1 MNNYYEECIQNIED
15 LIKSD
20 KIEEA
25 KKLLYT
31 ELSMPYIPQNFK
43 DKFDSLLMEI
53 EIKTHVPKGLLTDI
67 DDIKLAFMKDDSHIS
82 LALMSLEAMN
92 LRPYIED
99 VKELL
104 NSNIDD
110 QIKRIILL
118 ISSEQE
124 LKFSLEMILDNKSIM
139 INMDEILNPY
149 HNPIYQKIYQEL
161 HDELEAHDPS
171 FLALCLEDLNMKTMS
186 TFPRFDEDLNTNKIM
201 EDVRSYLNN

>member
-1 MNNYYEECIQNIED
+1 M
-15 LIKSD
+15 
-20 KIEEA
+20 
-25 KKLLYT
+25 
-31 ELSMPYIPQNFK
+31 
-43 DKFDSLLMEI
+43 
-53 EIKTHVPKGLLTDI
+53 
-67 DDIKLAFMKDDSHIS
+67 IKLNVLSYLF
-82 LALMSLEAMN
+82 
-92 LRPYIED
+92 
-99 VKELL
+99 
-104 NSNIDD
+104 
-110 QIKRIILL
+110 Q
-118 ISSEQE
+118 QE